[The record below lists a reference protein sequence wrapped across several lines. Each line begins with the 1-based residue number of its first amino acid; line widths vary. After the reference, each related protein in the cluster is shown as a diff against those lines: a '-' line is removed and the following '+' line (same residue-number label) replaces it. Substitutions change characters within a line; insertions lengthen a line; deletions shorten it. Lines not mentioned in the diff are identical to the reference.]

1 MNHMLP
7 VERLDGVGGRHSTAR
22 ASGLILAVMAV
33 IGCVLGGALARM
45 AWELGAVGWRLVG
58 ALL

>member
-1 MNHMLP
+1 
-7 VERLDGVGGRHSTAR
+7 
-22 ASGLILAVMAV
+22 MAV